1 MYSLNINIMSEHI
14 YQGEE
19 NILKKAKRLS
29 STNSIEN
36 VGWKEEYQLLTKAY
50 DELLS
55 NIIVMT
61 NISDRFQEKFK
72 LANDKLQKQAELITS
87 INMKLTSDNRSLK
100 SDLSKLNK
108 QRAIADL
115 LELDNFNKRFPDKE
129 TCYKFFNELKWQHGY
144 VCRKCGN
151 EKYCDGNSNMARR
164 CTKCRY
170 DESVTAF
177 TIFHKCKFSITKVM
191 YMLLL
196 IHYQQGN
203 ISSYELSRQLDLRQK
218 TCWSFKQKVM
228 AAIEK
233 LSDTDRKNPESW
245 MRLIINP

>member
-1 MYSLNINIMSEHI
+1 MNEHI
-14 YQGEE
+14 YQNEE
-19 NILKKAKRLS
+19 NILQDAKKLALS
-29 STNSIEN
+29 DQTDLVNLQQ
-36 VGWKEEYQLLTKAY
+36 EYKSLTKAY
-50 DELLS
+50 DELLG

-72 LANDKLQKQAELITS
+72 LANDKLQQQAELITS
-87 INMKLTSDNRSLK
+87 INIKLTSDNRSLK
-100 SDLSKLNK
+100 ADLNTLNK
-108 QRAIADL
+108 QRAIAEL
-115 LELDNFNKRFPDKE
+115 LETENFNKKFPDKE
-129 TCYKFFNELKWQHGY
+129 ACYKFFNELKWADEY

-151 EKYCDGNSNMARR
+151 KKYCDGNSPLARR

-177 TIFHKCKFSITKVM
+177 TIFHKCKFSITKAI

-203 ISSYELSRQLDLRQK
+203 ISSYELSRQLELRQK

-228 AAIEK
+228 AAIDK
-233 LSDTDRKNPESW
+233 LSDTDRKDPESW
-245 MRLIINP
+245 MKLIFNP

>member
-1 MYSLNINIMSEHI
+1 MSEHI
-14 YQGEE
+14 YDNEE
-19 NILKKAKRLS
+19 DILKKAKELS
-29 STNSIEN
+29 HLEFHQDVDWRT
-36 VGWKEEYQLLTKAY
+36 EYKSLTKAY
-50 DELLS
+50 DELLG

-72 LANDKLQKQAELITS
+72 LANDKLKQQAELITS

-100 SDLSKLNK
+100 SDLKQLNQ
-108 QRAIADL
+108 QRAIAEL
-115 LELDNFNKRFPDKE
+115 LEPEKFKKKFPDKE
-129 TCYKFFNELKWQHGY
+129 ACYKFFEELKWNTAFS
-144 VCRKCGN
+144 CRKCGN
-151 EKYCDGNSNMARR
+151 EKFCDGNSDLARR

-177 TIFHKCKFSITKVM
+177 TIFHKCKFPITKAM

-196 IHYQQGN
+196 IHYQQGD
-203 ISSYELSRQLDLRQK
+203 ISSYELSRQMELRQK

-233 LSDTDRKNPESW
+233 LSESDKRDPESW
-245 MRLIINP
+245 KKLITNP

>member
-1 MYSLNINIMSEHI
+1 MSEHI
-14 YQGEE
+14 YQNEE
-19 NILKKAKRLS
+19 NILKKS
-29 STNSIEN
+29 N
-36 VGWKEEYQLLTKAY
+36 QLLSTTSEEATDWKTEFTTLTSAY
-50 DELLS
+50 DDLLG
-55 NIIVMT
+55 NIIVIT

-72 LANDKLQKQAELITS
+72 LANDKLQQQAELITS

-100 SDLSKLNK
+100 SDLKTLNK
-108 QRAIADL
+108 QRAIAEL
-115 LELDNFNKRFPDKE
+115 LEPENFNKKFPDKD
-129 TCYKFFNELKWQHGY
+129 TCYKFFNELKWGHDY
-144 VCRKCGN
+144 ICRKCGN
-151 EKYCDGNSNMARR
+151 EKYCDGNSLLARR

-177 TIFHKCKFSITKVM
+177 TIFHKCKFSITKAM

-233 LSDTDRKNPESW
+233 LSETDKKDPSSW

>member
-1 MYSLNINIMSEHI
+1 MSEHI
-14 YQGEE
+14 YQNEE
-19 NILKKAKRLS
+19 DILKKAKRLS
-29 STNSIEN
+29 DSIKMDEA
-36 VGWKEEYQLLTKAY
+36 GWKEEYNLLVNAY
-50 DELLS
+50 DELLG

-72 LANDKLQKQAELITS
+72 LANDTLQQQAELITS

-100 SDLSKLNK
+100 SDLKTLNK
-108 QRAIADL
+108 QRAIAQL
-115 LELDNFNKRFPDKE
+115 LETDNFNKKFPDKE
-129 TCYKFFNELKWQHGY
+129 TCYVFFNELKWGHGF

-151 EKYCDGNSNMARR
+151 EKYCDGNSLMARR

-177 TIFHKCKFSITKVM
+177 TIFHKCKFSITKAM

-233 LSDTDRKNPESW
+233 LSDNDRKDPESW

>member
-1 MYSLNINIMSEHI
+1 MSEHI
-14 YQGEE
+14 YQNEEDILRKAKQLLSVKEE
-19 NILKKAKRLS
+19 NTDWEKEYAFLS
-29 STNSIEN
+29 S
-36 VGWKEEYQLLTKAY
+36 AY
-50 DELLS
+50 DELLG

-61 NISDRFQEKFK
+61 SISDRFQEKFK
-72 LANDKLQKQAELITS
+72 LANDKLQQQAELITS

-100 SDLSKLNK
+100 SDLKTLNK
-108 QRAIADL
+108 QRAIAEL
-115 LELDNFNKRFPDKE
+115 LESENFNKKFPDKE
-129 TCYKFFNELKWQHGY
+129 TCYDFFNELKWGHGY

-151 EKYCDGNSNMARR
+151 EKYCDGNSSLARR

-177 TIFHKCKFSITKVM
+177 TIFHKCKFPITKAV

-196 IHYQQGN
+196 VHYQQGS

-228 AAIEK
+228 LAIGK
-233 LSDTDRKNPESW
+233 LTETDKKDPSSW